1 MGRVLRQ
8 SPFATLF
15 GRPDP
20 VRIKP
25 DRKRP
30 RWRAPCHSPTK
41 SPCHSGWAK
50 ASTWHRSN
58 TRDPPMAPPQRF
70 AQQAQPAPPPPTER
84 TNYAA
89 RRSGYPLEDQR
100 LRPREGPRNRAG
112 PLADHARSPDIH
124 AMPKGHITGDQT
136 VWKDGNRGIFP
147 TLAAP
152 FAAEMADAAPAPTD
166 DALTNTPTGHR
177 PAGRAIDAA
186 AALALAPQ
194 IVLAAPTRR
203 PCPHYPA
210 HEAVPTAS
218 LPVRHP
224 EHPRRFL
231 LLGENT
237 PGGVRRTGGRAPSR
251 ADPPLSHSC
260 AEPFRRQ
267 IRDHMSSA
275 ALDGPQRYG

>member
-1 MGRVLRQ
+1 MGRDL
-8 SPFATLF
+8 
-15 GRPDP
+15 RPDP

-25 DRKRP
+25 DRKRAG
-30 RWRAPCHSPTK
+30 WRTPCHSPTS
-41 SPCHSGWAK
+41 SPCHSGWTR
-50 ASTWHRSN
+50 ASTWHRPN
-58 TRDPPMAPPQRF
+58 TLDPPMAPPQRF
-70 AQQAQPAPPPPTER
+70 AQQAQPAPSPPTKR

-89 RRSGYPLEDQR
+89 RRPVYPLEDHAIGR
-100 LRPREGPRNRAG
+100 GA
-112 PLADHARSPDIH
+112 LADHARSPDIH
-124 AMPKGHITGDQT
+124 AMPKGHITSDQT
-136 VWKDGNRGIFP
+136 VWKDGNRGVVP

-152 FAAEMADAAPAPTD
+152 FAAEGADMADAAPSPTD

-186 AALALAPQ
+186 AALAGAPQ

-203 PCPHYPA
+203 PSPHYPA

-237 PGGVRRTGGRAPSR
+237 PGGRPKDGGQS
-251 ADPPLSHSC
+251 PL
-260 AEPFRRQ
+260 P
-267 IRDHMSSA
+267 
-275 ALDGPQRYG
+275 DGPGPLTRLCRALPAPDPRSHVFCRAR